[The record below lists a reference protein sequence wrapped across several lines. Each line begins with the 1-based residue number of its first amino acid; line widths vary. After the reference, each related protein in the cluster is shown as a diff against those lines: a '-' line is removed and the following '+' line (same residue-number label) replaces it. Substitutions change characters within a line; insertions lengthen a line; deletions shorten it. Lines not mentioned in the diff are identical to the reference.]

1 VLRYTIKSLR
11 AHLSRLLAT
20 ALAVV
25 VGIGFL
31 AAGLMLTDAMESG
44 LVGDL
49 EQRYEGVD
57 LAVVPS
63 SPTSGEFDLGLRLQP
78 SLLDA
83 VRDIEGVAAAAG
95 ELVADVRVLDR
106 DGDPTDLRS
115 RGRAWIDDAELNP
128 LSLVEG
134 GPPRRDG
141 EVVLDAGTA
150 ADAGVGVGDRVRL
163 RTPVGA
169 REAVVTGISKFGRR
183 DASDPGG
190 TVSFAEDAAREV
202 LGGAEAGWSNVLVR
216 VDGRVENVA
225 AALRDELPGSVEVR
239 TRDELVEDAADE
251 AAAFIGFLRPA
262 LQGFA
267 YLALFVAS
275 FVIFNTFSVVVT
287 QRFRELALVRAIGG
301 TPGQVR
307 RSLLLEGLA
316 IGFGASVVG
325 IAAGALLALAIQ
337 AVLGWFDVSLP
348 GGGVELS
355 AWTVVLCL
363 VVGTVVTVLSVL
375 VPAFRAG
382 RTKPVEAMRSSA
394 VDTSGT
400 SKVRAVLGATFLL
413 ASLLLLGL
421 NQFVHSTWMLLAPG
435 ALLLFVGLVVGGPLL
450 ARLLAAVLRR
460 PMSALGLT
468 GALAARNAVRNPRRT
483 ATTANALVIGLFLVT
498 LVTVAGEALKTA
510 LVSEL
515 NALSGSDYIVTTQT
529 ALADDLLERIDE
541 VDGVEATAPVRS
553 ALTFD
558 DGESPVTITT
568 GDFEALERT
577 TGLQLAD
584 GSLERVRDGDAVAV
598 ADLSGLLGEDSGG
611 SMAINRVGDRIGLRD
626 LEGEVRYLEVGATLD
641 GELDSLLLG
650 YLAGERTFV
659 EVAGERPVN
668 TVFVRVEPAR
678 ADQVGVRLDRLLRDH
693 TGVEVLAGNFI
704 GQIVAQV
711 FDFLIGAVNGLLGMS
726 VVIALV
732 GIVNTMTLSI
742 FERRREL
749 GMVRALGMTRQQ
761 VGRMILL
768 EAFVIGLLG
777 TLVGVAAGV
786 LLGWVVVSSIDQTIE
801 LSLNWAR
808 VGLILLVGLAVGG
821 LAAILPT
828 RRATRLDMLDAMR
841 SP

>member
-1 VLRYTIKSLR
+1 
-11 AHLSRLLAT
+11 
-20 ALAVV
+20 
-25 VGIGFL
+25 
-31 AAGLMLTDAMESG
+31 
-44 LVGDL
+44 
-49 EQRYEGVD
+49 
-57 LAVVPS
+57 
-63 SPTSGEFDLGLRLQP
+63 
-78 SLLDA
+78 
-83 VRDIEGVAAAAG
+83 
-95 ELVADVRVLDR
+95 
-106 DGDPTDLRS
+106 
-115 RGRAWIDDAELNP
+115 
-128 LSLVEG
+128 
-134 GPPRRDG
+134 
-141 EVVLDAGTA
+141 
-150 ADAGVGVGDRVRL
+150 
-163 RTPVGA
+163 
-169 REAVVTGISKFGRR
+169 
-183 DASDPGG
+183 
-190 TVSFAEDAAREV
+190 
-202 LGGAEAGWSNVLVR
+202 
-216 VDGRVENVA
+216 
-225 AALRDELPGSVEVR
+225 
-239 TRDELVEDAADE
+239 
-251 AAAFIGFLRPA
+251 
-262 LQGFA
+262 
-267 YLALFVAS
+267 
-275 FVIFNTFSVVVT
+275 
-287 QRFRELALVRAIGG
+287 
-301 TPGQVR
+301 
-307 RSLLLEGLA
+307 

-450 ARLLAAVLRR
+450 ARLLAAVLRCS
-460 PMSALGLT
+460 MSALGLT

-668 TVFVRVEPAR
+668 TVFVRVEPAK

-777 TLVGVAAGV
+777 TL
-786 LLGWVVVSSIDQTIE
+786 
-801 LSLNWAR
+801 
-808 VGLILLVGLAVGG
+808 
-821 LAAILPT
+821 
-828 RRATRLDMLDAMR
+828 
-841 SP
+841 